1 MNIVQKILM
10 IMGLAYIAIG
20 GVITIVF
27 AGSGQA
33 GLFIVIPLFF
43 VALGIVFVYGVSFT
57 ISKKKKISEF
67 GKKYPAKIYGYV
79 NDTSYMVNDSY
90 PVNTKVRYFDETGVK
105 REAIIP
111 TSFAKGSDMYPIG
124 MTIDIFEYHG
134 KYNFDSKSVRNETLF
149 REEELMN
156 NKPIEPEKTTIV
168 AVSCPSCGATYQATK
183 GYSNKC
189 PYCGSYH
196 TV

>member
-33 GLFIVIPLFF
+33 GLFIMIPLFF
-43 VALGIVFVYGVSFT
+43 VVLGIVFVCGVLFA
-57 ISKKKKISEF
+57 ISKKKRISEF

-79 NDTSYMVNDSY
+79 NDTSYMVNGSY

-111 TSFAKGSDMYPIG
+111 TIASHLKLYIWIEMFEFYSGIRSSELPGDTFLRSITSQTPGRQNFVKGINCWYSFIQ
-124 MTIDIFEYHG
+124 
-134 KYNFDSKSVRNETLF
+134 
-149 REEELMN
+149 
-156 NKPIEPEKTTIV
+156 
-168 AVSCPSCGATYQATK
+168 QAL
-183 GYSNKC
+183 N
-189 PYCGSYH
+189 
-196 TV
+196 